1 LLWDDIKECCLE
13 EATTARIA
21 NQEEEEQIDV
31 VAGQR
36 AGANDN
42 LIVEQRNRWGAAS
55 FFPDSSDKEMEEA
68 AVATSVEDILSDE
81 FKKYQ
86 ADKGLR
92 LQTEGAYNWLNHSF

>member
-1 LLWDDIKECCLE
+1 LWDDIKECCLE

-42 LIVEQRNRWGAAS
+42 LIVEQRNRRGAAS
-55 FFPDSSDKEMEEA
+55 FFPDSSDKEMEDA